1 MCLSCS
7 VGQNPQ
13 GGGRYLGD
21 NVFYFGFFKKC
32 LRIRQAQQVIMK
44 MSNKVAEKYKVFQD
58 PELIVVGS
66 MKENTKVGEIDEAD
80 VTLLMN
86 RRYDKGFFDF
96 DAKNQEI
103 KLYRRYKYNP
113 KEIPEELA
121 LFVGENGV
129 FNTTKYFHIFIQEM
143 HEVLKNKSVS
153 LPDGL
158 ILSTK
163 YVPCEICKS
172 TEDIT
177 PQYIRWMI
185 KKQIS
190 AY

>member
-1 MCLSCS
+1 
-7 VGQNPQ
+7 
-13 GGGRYLGD
+13 
-21 NVFYFGFFKKC
+21 
-32 LRIRQAQQVIMK
+32 MK